1 MTAETFC
8 TTVVPGI
15 AGAAYLFAGVAN
27 LCTRNYLMAVVWLC
41 YSVANICL
49 ILVTRKRDRPRQL
62 ITKRPSP
69 WSKTG

>member
-15 AGAAYLFAGVAN
+15 AGLAYLFAGVAN
-27 LCTRNYLMAVVWLC
+27 LCTKNYLMATVWLS

-49 ILVTRKRDRPRQL
+49 ILLVTRK
-62 ITKRPSP
+62 
-69 WSKTG
+69 